1 MKHNL
6 TCVPKVSAIIEQ
18 ILYIIE
24 ITTCFLVSNE
34 FNLDI
39 NMKPQIYFLP
49 DSTFWQNLFKHMSS

>member
-6 TCVPKVSAIIEQ
+6 TCVPEVSAIIEQ

-34 FNLDI
+34 FDLDI
-39 NMKPQIYFLP
+39 NMKSQIYFLP